1 MNNLN
6 TAEWIIVGILSFM
19 LFIFLLVGIICLV
32 KIIKLTKEARKVVET
47 GQSVASKANDI
58 AGNVKDM
65 TSVGPLAKGY
75 VREYIG
81 RKIFG
86 RDEKKVYKNIEKR
99 LDNLEKDK

>member
-1 MNNLN
+1 MTNNLN
-6 TAEWIIVGILSFM
+6 VAEWIIVGILSFT
-19 LFIFLLVGIICLV
+19 LFIFLIVGIIFIV
-32 KIIKLTKEARKVVET
+32 KLIKLTKEAGKVVET
-47 GQSVASKANDI
+47 GQSVANKANDI

-86 RDEKKVYKNIEKR
+86 KDEKKVYEKI
-99 LDNLEKDK
+99 DKK